1 MGGEKNDS
9 TQNMKG
15 NFASYKLE
23 ITKIHFAILQLFLPL
38 FVLLCLCHAEN

>member
-23 ITKIHFAILQLFLPL
+23 ITLQLFLPL
-38 FVLLCLCHAEN
+38 FVLLFLCHAEN